1 MDPDPVV
8 VFVVRLLAEAAVTDD
23 RIPFTDRASA

>member
-1 MDPDPVV
+1 MDPDPVMV
-8 VFVVRLLAEAAVTDD
+8 LVVRLLAAPAVADD